1 MSKVATRGV
10 KLSNVLSWEM
20 APEEGYCRSA
30 VTVTKE
36 AGMDVGAVVVLN
48 AGKYKWVAAADVAT
62 LASDVR
68 IVIDPAFFSASV
80 GDVAG
85 TAVLGTE
92 LGLSPAMVT
101 RAGLL
106 FKDTLTSGQI
116 DTVVTKLNARGIR
129 TTTRV

>member
-1 MSKVATRGV
+1 MAKVASRGV

-20 APEEGYCRSA
+20 APEEGFSRSA

-36 AGMDVGAVVVLN
+36 VGMDVGAVVVLN

-62 LASDVR
+62 LGSDVR

-80 GDVAG
+80 GDVTG
-85 TAVLGTE
+85 IAVLGNE
-92 LGLSPAMVT
+92 LTFSPAMVT

-106 FKDTLTSGQI
+106 FKDVLTSGQI

-129 TTTRV
+129 TTTRI